1 MERYGEEGTNMYH
14 SSFIIT
20 YFIESIST
28 IFNLLFLSV
37 IIVHYPS
44 QEISWQTSN
53 AIVMS
58 LTDYLPAEAPTSHS
72 PHGDRRVHRVR
83 HAPSWASVAPVAVA
97 VAALM
102 WAARIA
108 ASNAWRKPRKHS
120 GNTPLPSVCI
130 YTPRASYTFP
140 AVGPVGGTG
149 GQGRR
154 RKEVSSRFIDYDFW
168 LSADMGGT
176 CFAPAQNNIWQTPKM
191 YSFGGWAA
199 TMKYQLMA
207 S

>member
-1 MERYGEEGTNMYH
+1 
-14 SSFIIT
+14 
-20 YFIESIST
+20 
-28 IFNLLFLSV
+28 
-37 IIVHYPS
+37 
-44 QEISWQTSN
+44 
-53 AIVMS
+53 MS

-72 PHGDRRVHRVR
+72 PHGVRRRSPR
-83 HAPSWASVAPVAVA
+83 SPCAQLGIRGAVA

-168 LSADMGGT
+168 PECRHGGDLLCTSTKQYLANPKNVFLWGVSCFYEVSTHGKLRILKCMKHRGELGGT
-176 CFAPAQNNIWQTPKM
+176 MFIYCSNLTDTRQYQMYKIWGET
-191 YSFGGWAA
+191 G
-199 TMKYQLMA
+199 
-207 S
+207 

>member
-1 MERYGEEGTNMYH
+1 MERYGEESTNMYH
-14 SSFIIT
+14 SYLLYLLYRKYLN
-20 YFIESIST
+20 YFQSTLSIRHYRSLSISRNIMT
-28 IFNLLFLSV
+28 NVKCHCYVLNGLS
-37 IIVHYPS
+37 PRWGANFPLS
-44 QEISWQTSN
+44 SRR
-53 AIVMS
+53 
-58 LTDYLPAEAPTSHS
+58 S
-72 PHGDRRVHRVR
+72 PRSPRSPCAQLGIRG
-83 HAPSWASVAPVAVA
+83 AVAVA

-199 TMKYQLMA
+199 SMKYQLMA